1 MKLTNA
7 CSKFSGTNLNNQKIN
22 LKEHSANLTGK
33 TYSIFCFFSFIY
45 ILKRCFT
52 SSLLIAMF
60 MMLKLRSALPFLLK
74 VRTLNILYSQR
85 RNRVCI
91 VAWVTG
97 GIGSK
102 FPGFLLLPG
111 RPTCVPILFFLPS
124 LSSVFFFPFVC
135 SPSLSFVLSL
145 SVLAFCPFF
154 PSFSF
159 STFLFLPFHPS
170 DLSVLSCMWISLEF
184 PDE

>member
-1 MKLTNA
+1 
-7 CSKFSGTNLNNQKIN
+7 
-22 LKEHSANLTGK
+22 
-33 TYSIFCFFSFIY
+33 
-45 ILKRCFT
+45 
-52 SSLLIAMF
+52 MF

-145 SVLAFCPFF
+145 PF
-154 PSFSF
+154 
-159 STFLFLPFHPS
+159 L
-170 DLSVLSCMWISLEF
+170 LSVLSFLPFLSLHSFSFLFTLLIFLSF
-184 PDE
+184 PACGLALNFQMNNTFSGHCTATGCYVTNSTTKSMLLSTVIKLPSVI